1 MYFFPNMVMKMLS
14 LTKTSNVKQ
23 NDVSVSIFYK
33 LHSWLET
40 RLYFQPFQLKM
51 LIEIKY
57 LLQNSK
63 FCILHE
69 QQLILVHI
77 KVSISWYGYNT
88 YTTIQDG
95 MKEESNKNKTI

>member
-1 MYFFPNMVMKMLS
+1 
-14 LTKTSNVKQ
+14 
-23 NDVSVSIFYK
+23 
-33 LHSWLET
+33 
-40 RLYFQPFQLKM
+40 M

-77 KVSISWYGYNT
+77 KVSISWYGCNT